1 MMKKGILSLG
11 LFLVSNVV
19 MAATVTIPM
28 YHVAPEGKQGDAMG
42 SIIAT
47 DTNEGL
53 LLVPHVVGLAPGNYG
68 FHVHENP
75 DCSNEG
81 LAAGS
86 HFDPEKHN
94 QHLGPY
100 SDRGHAGDLP
110 VLVVDKTSK
119 KPLPTL
125 APQLTVKNLLN
136 RSVIIHE
143 GGDNYFDM
151 PAALGGGGARMA
163 CGVIQ

>member
-1 MMKKGILSLG
+1 MKKGLLAIALCCVTQCVL
-11 LFLVSNVV
+11 
-19 MAATVTIPM
+19 AATVTIPI
-28 YHVAPEGKQGDAMG
+28 YKVAPEGDKGAAIC
-42 SIIAT
+42 SVIAT

-53 LLVPHVVGLAPGNYG
+53 LLIPHVVGLVPGNYG
-68 FHVHENP
+68 FHIHENP
-75 DCSNEG
+75 DCTNNG
-81 LAAGS
+81 LAAGG

-119 KPLPTL
+119 KPLPTV
-125 APQLTVKNLLN
+125 APQLTVKDILDH
-136 RSVIIHE
+136 SIMIHE

-151 PAALGGGGARMA
+151 PTTLGGGGPRMA
-163 CGVIQ
+163 CGVIR